1 MANQDKQQKLYG
13 IIEEIVQAVRDKSID
28 IQHVFSKEFAAEH
41 GYSEDDR
48 QEFFDRLRG
57 NWWESLKYINSVKPE
72 DYAAEFGVFTIAD
85 GTEYF
90 GVEVACLVMMN
101 IFAEFPLTG
110 DMFLQDDQTN
120 FVIPNILFNPDDMW
134 EAKTDFAYHTAGDEV
149 IQFTASSN
157 FASEDINAHAKNSKA
172 DLMQLYDIIYPFQV
186 NEDEDNPPITK
197 PLGIYGFLASL
208 IYAMFRDAARRKILN
223 SKWFE
228 ADLVSME
235 ELTRPNVALYSK
247 DLPVNLCIPSEELN
261 EVYFATAL
269 DILQTQ
275 YRKFDSRY
283 KKAPEYTI
291 RKMLEIELRQREH
304 LSDSPLW
311 QGFPDKV
318 QQMLLERLDLY
329 IEFLCEQCGIEEP
342 KIEPVKVEQPASE
355 QETRVESVELLP
367 FFVPERFAELNTRDK
382 DEFVKMYHKAVRG
395 EAPELGAFLM
405 RYRDLG
411 VLDLK
416 GKGKKEV
423 FNELQDY
430 FKEEL
435 GFGYTNFTLYYKIL
449 DEEKS

>member
-1 MANQDKQQKLYG
+1 MTPIQDNKLYG
-13 IIEEIVQAVRDKSID
+13 IIDEIVQAVREKSID
-28 IQHVFSKEFAAEH
+28 IQHVFTKEFAAEH

-48 QEFFDRLRG
+48 QEFFDRLRD

-90 GVEVACLVMMN
+90 GVEVACWVMMN

-110 DMFLQDDQTN
+110 DMYLQNDQTN
-120 FVIPNILFNPDDMW
+120 ILRPNILFDPDDMW
-134 EAKTDFAYHTAGDEV
+134 EAKTDFAYHAPNYNA
-149 IQFTASSN
+149 IQFSGSSKL
-157 FASEDINAHAKNSKA
+157 FAEDIKRPAVNSKT
-172 DLMQLYDIIYPFQV
+172 DLMQLSEVFYSWQA
-186 NEDEDNPPITK
+186 NEEDGSLPTPM
-197 PLGIYGFLASL
+197 PLGIYGFMASL
-208 IYAMFRDAARRKILN
+208 IYAMFRDVARRKIFN
-223 SKWFE
+223 FNWFE
-228 ADLVSME
+228 PNLASME
-235 ELTRPNVALYSK
+235 DVTTLPVIISSD
-247 DLPVNLCIPSEELN
+247 DLPVKLHIPYEEVN
-261 EVYFATAL
+261 EVYFPTAL
-269 DILQTQ
+269 DALQTTL
-275 YRKFDSRY
+275 REKDERY

-304 LSDSPLW
+304 LNDSSLW
-311 QGFPDKV
+311 RGFPDKV
-318 QQMLLERLDLY
+318 QQMLRIYLDEH
-329 IEFLCEQCGIEEP
+329 ITFLCEQCGIEEP
-342 KIEPVKVEQPASE
+342 KIESVKVEQPASE
-355 QETRVESVELLP
+355 QETRVESVKLLP

-382 DEFVKMYHKAVRG
+382 DEFEKMYHKAVRG
-395 EAPELGAFLM
+395 GAPELGVFLM

-423 FNELQDY
+423 FNELQYY